1 MEGVPTVLRQNRSMA
16 EQSSSDDRATLRLE
30 PGIPGENTLTV
41 RISPACAAEFVD
53 LLDSHDLSHSEV
65 FEASYSDG
73 LSIYLVYA
81 VGGLVA
87 LGGFGGLAKVL
98 VALFHRRDGK
108 RFTAVIDGDVYSA
121 EGTSLKEAE
130 RWIEQTLAK
139 KAQLDSQWAQ
149 LRRRPNGE
157 EGPSDPPEPPLPSDV

>member
-1 MEGVPTVLRQNRSMA
+1 MA
-16 EQSSSDDRATLRLE
+16 EQPSSDERAIMRLE

-41 RISPACAAEFVD
+41 RISPAYSAEFVD
-53 LLDSHDLSHSEV
+53 LLDDHDLSHSEV

-121 EGTSLKEAE
+121 EGTSLREAE
-130 RWIEQTLAK
+130 RWIEWTLAK
-139 KAQLDSQWAQ
+139 KAQIDSQWAE
-149 LRRRPNGE
+149 LPRLPSAEERPT
-157 EGPSDPPEPPLPSDV
+157 DPPEPPLPGDV